1 MQRFFGTVQDT
12 NGRAVVGA
20 TVTVYTAGVVTPLPA
35 IYVTDGSLTSPA
47 SQANPMLT
55 DSLGNY
61 GFAAPD
67 GTYDIVI
74 SGGGIPTKTLAG
86 VNMVDGLITY
96 PSPALGTVTSVSMTA
111 PSILS
116 VAGSP
121 VTGVGTLALTLATQ
135 VKNTALL
142 GPATGADAV
151 PTFRTIGATDLPTV
165 GTAGT
170 KGSATKVPVFVTDVY
185 GRVTSNTDT
194 SIALPW
200 SAITSGKPTT
210 LSGYGITDGASV
222 GVANSWTKAQNV
234 TAVTLTGTTVTPD
247 ASASNVFEWTLT
259 ANSTL
264 ANPTNLVSGSTM
276 TIIIKQGGS
285 GGYTLTYGTYYKF
298 PGGTVQQPDATL
310 SAVSALFAQWYTGT
324 SILCCN
330 YGKKYS

>member
-20 TVTVYTAGVVTPLPA
+20 TVTVHTAGVVTPLPA

-47 SQANPMLT
+47 SQTNPMLS
-55 DSLGNY
+55 DALGNY
-61 GFAAPD
+61 GFAAPN

-74 SGGGIPTKTLAG
+74 SGGGIPTKILAG

-142 GPATGADAV
+142 GPATGADAA
-151 PTFRTIGATDLPTV
+151 PTFRAITDADLPTV
-165 GTAGT
+165 GTLGA
-170 KGSATKVPVFVTDVY
+170 KGSATKVPVFVTDAY

-194 SIALPW
+194 T
-200 SAITSGKPTT
+200 ITPAFASLTATPTT
-210 LSGYGITDGASV
+210 LAGYGITDGASI
-222 GVANSWTKAQNV
+222 GVANSWAKAQNV

-264 ANPTNLVSGSTM
+264 ANPTNLVSGSTL

-310 SAVSALFAQWYTGT
+310 SAVSALYAQWYTGT

>member
-47 SQANPMLT
+47 SQTNPMLS
-55 DSLGNY
+55 DALGNY
-61 GFAAPD
+61 GFAAPN

-74 SGGGIPTKTLAG
+74 SGGGIPTKILAG

-121 VTGVGTLALTLATQ
+121 VTGVGTLTLTLATQ

-142 GPATGADAV
+142 GPATGADAA
-151 PTFRTIGATDLPTV
+151 PTFRAITDADLPTV
-165 GTAGT
+165 GTLGT
-170 KGSATKVPVFVTDVY
+170 KGSATKVPVFVTDAY

-194 SIALPW
+194 T
-200 SAITSGKPTT
+200 ITPAFASLTATPTT
-210 LSGYGITDGASV
+210 LAGYGITDGASV
-222 GVANSWTKAQNV
+222 GVANHWTKAQNV

-264 ANPTNLVSGSTM
+264 ANPTNLVSGSTL